1 MNIIKYSYLLE
12 ENNNIYHQTHTPLAR
27 TPSSLYKFEWRQ
39 NILVVL
45 TSFVSIAT
53 MQEEKQK

>member
-1 MNIIKYSYLLE
+1 MNIIKYSHLLE
-12 ENNNIYHQTHTPLAR
+12 ENNNIYQTHTQLAR
-27 TPSSLYKFEWRQ
+27 TPSSLYKFKWRQ